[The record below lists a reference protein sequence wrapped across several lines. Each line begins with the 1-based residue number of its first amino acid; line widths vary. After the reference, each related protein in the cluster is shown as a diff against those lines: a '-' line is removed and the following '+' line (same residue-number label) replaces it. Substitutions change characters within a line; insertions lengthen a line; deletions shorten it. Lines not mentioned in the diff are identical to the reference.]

1 VGWAEKPQES
11 GHKPRS
17 VCDFLSKPIRAPRGL
32 RLLSRISRSHGSSID
47 TPMRKELIRTVATL
61 VVLGSLSIAS
71 LAQSRSRPVDAAGH
85 QWWQNAVFYEIYPR
99 SFADSNN
106 DGVGDLNGIT
116 SKLDY
121 VKDLGVDAIW
131 ITPCFPSPQVD
142 FGYDVSDYEN
152 IDPMYGTLADFDK
165 LAKEASKR
173 NIHIILDFVVNHT
186 SDQHPWF
193 VDSKS
198 SRTSAHRDWYIWRD
212 GKSPGQPPNNW
223 VSTFGG
229 SAWQFDPKTN
239 QYYYH
244 YFYPEQPDLNWRNP
258 AVKRAM
264 FDVTRFWYKR
274 GVSGLR
280 LDAVD
285 TLFEDPN
292 LTDNPIIK
300 PGRNAFGDPF
310 EQNKYNTKLP
320 ENHDV
325 LRGLRTIADEY
336 NAVLIGETW
345 TSDVAE
351 LNQYYGNGKELQLP
365 MDFLFTTVNKLSAP
379 DFRKQ
384 IAAINAASGWPTFVI
399 SNHDIARSYDR
410 YGDGKHND
418 EIAKLMAALYLTLR
432 GTPIIYYGEEIGM
445 KTTPPTR
452 KEDVQDPIG
461 RKGWPQEKGRDGE
474 RTPMQWNGDENAGFT
489 TGKPWLPVP
498 PTYKT
503 HNVAAESKNSNSV
516 LAFYKQVLNLR
527 HTNAALFDGDYQAID
542 QNDSNVLAYLRTY
555 RDQSVVIA
563 LNMSGAPQKLNLTA
577 GSSTKP
583 LVLTAN
589 SVADGRQISLPPY
602 GVFIG
607 EVGK

>member
-1 VGWAEKPQES
+1 MK
-11 GHKPRS
+11 K
-17 VCDFLSKPIRAPRGL
+17 KTIR
-32 RLLSRISRSHGSSID
+32 
-47 TPMRKELIRTVATL
+47 MVATL
-61 VVLGSLSIAS
+61 VVLGSLSIAT
-71 LAQSRSRPVDAAGH
+71 LAQERAKSVDAARH

-106 DGVGDLNGIT
+106 DGIGDLNGIT

-121 VKDLGVDAIW
+121 LKDLGVDAIW

-142 FGYDVSDYEN
+142 FGYDVSNYED
-152 IDPMYGTLADFDK
+152 IDPMYGTLSDFDK
-165 LAKEASKR
+165 LANEASKR

-193 VDSKS
+193 LDSRS

-212 GKSPGQPPNNW
+212 GRGPGQPPNNW

-229 SAWQFDPKTN
+229 SAWKFDPKTN

-244 YFYPEQPDLNWRNP
+244 YFYPQQPDLNWRNP
-258 AVKRAM
+258 AVKDAM

-274 GVSGLR
+274 GVSGFR

-300 PGRNAFGDPF
+300 PGKNAFGDPF
-310 EQNKYNTKLP
+310 EQPKYNTKLP
-320 ENHDV
+320 EVHDV
-325 LRGLRTIADEY
+325 LRGLRKIADEY

-345 TSDVAE
+345 TADVAE
-351 LNQYYGNGKELQLP
+351 LNQYYGNGHELQLP

-384 IAAINAASGWPTFVI
+384 IAEINAASGWPTFVI

-432 GTPIIYYGEEIGM
+432 GTPIMYYGEEIGM

-461 RKGWPQEKGRDGE
+461 RKGWPKEKGRDGE
-474 RTPMQWNGDENAGFT
+474 RTPMQWNTSENAGFT

-498 PTYKT
+498 PTYRT
-503 HNVAAESKNSNSV
+503 HNVAVESKDPNSV
-516 LAFYKQVLNLR
+516 LAFYKKVLKLR
-527 HTNAALFDGDYQAID
+527 HTNAALLDGNYRAID
-542 QNDSNVLAYLRTY
+542 ENDPNVLTYLRTY
-555 RDQSVVIA
+555 KDQSVVIA
-563 LNMSGAPQKLNLTA
+563 LNMSGTPEHLALPA
-577 GSSTKP
+577 GSSAKLLAATPNALAHGKE
-583 LVLTAN
+583 
-589 SVADGRQISLPPY
+589 ISLPPY

-607 EVGK
+607 QVEK